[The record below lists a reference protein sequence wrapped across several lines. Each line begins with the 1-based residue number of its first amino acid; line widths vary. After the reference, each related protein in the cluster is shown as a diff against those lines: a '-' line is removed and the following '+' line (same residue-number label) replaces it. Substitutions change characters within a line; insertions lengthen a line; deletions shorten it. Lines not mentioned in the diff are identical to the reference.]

1 MDETSIDNS
10 SCVFTPRSFELK
22 KSRDGVLSISRIEVV
37 QGGNRSIM
45 ENLTHKLHYTNE
57 EMRESLDHAEKR
69 IRAAN
74 EKETQK

>member
-1 MDETSIDNS
+1 MDETSIENS
-10 SCVFTPRSFELK
+10 SSVFTPRSIELK

-45 ENLTHKLHYTNE
+45 ENLTHKLHSNNE

-74 EKETQK
+74 EKEAQE